1 MRIRFTT
8 TTLKYLF
15 ASIAILFVALAI
27 AGAIQRYTPVP
38 YLDMLNGYLGF
49 YVRLTNGDW
58 SAWWAQHNEHRIV
71 LSHLIF
77 WVDIAWLGGNKWF
90 LLAINY
96 LLIALNAFVFW
107 RIWQERTDNRYD
119 YVGFFLAAWL
129 FSWCQSQNLVYAFQ
143 SAFILAQLLPLCG
156 FYFLYRAAVREYRST
171 WMFVAA
177 VACGALSSGS
187 MVNGVLALP
196 LMTLYSILVRMRWQR
211 IAVLAAVSIATLCL
225 YFHGY
230 ELPEH
235 GHPLRTLVE
244 HPVEA
249 ALYVLFYI
257 GGPVY
262 YLVGGGNAARFVAWV
277 AGFAFVASTIVSAWH
292 FIPRAKRAIL
302 ELALLIF
309 IAYIGCSAVA
319 VAGGRLLVGMQF
331 AVSSRYMTPA
341 LMAWAA
347 LLVLYAPALES
358 FDRRSR
364 GRLWMPFLLVAIAMV
379 PQQLG
384 ALHRPV
390 ERLFSYK
397 ISTLAL
403 ALDIND
409 VGTISRTWFFN
420 AGQALSQSKE
430 ARERG
435 LGIFGKPP
443 FRNAVQLI
451 NSKFSGKIS
460 NRRCLGQVDMTDGI
474 RQAPG
479 YIRISGWFYDRAHE
493 SVPASIQFINRKG
506 TVLGVALT
514 GGPRLDA
521 AHRLGSPPR
530 LSGFAGYILART
542 QQQVITV
549 VDPRSGCRFDA
560 PVPLVPYTV
569 SRAPLQAGSVSVN
582 VDQLAAGNQWP
593 QDKSQRQPG
602 LVIFSSATP
611 GASSTG
617 SLTLHIQRG
626 DRLMYL
632 SGKGGNQTLSIL
644 IPGSPPITKQLPV
657 VHRWVQL
664 HISNA
669 LLPPTFLVKFDDRGK
684 RRDEWSAIALR
695 ASP

>member
-1 MRIRFTT
+1 MRIRITT
-8 TTLKYLF
+8 TTLSYLF
-15 ASIAILFVALAI
+15 ASIAFLFVVLTI
-27 AGAIQRYTPVP
+27 VGAIQCYTPVP

-58 SAWWAQHNEHRIV
+58 SAWWAQHNEHRII

-77 WVDIAWLGGNKWF
+77 WVDIGWLGGNKWF

-107 RIWQERTDNRYD
+107 RIWQERTAKRYN

-129 FSWCQSQNLVYAFQ
+129 FSWCQNQNLVYAFQ

-156 FYFLYRAAVREYRST
+156 FYFLYRAAAREYRST
-171 WMFVAA
+171 RMFVAA
-177 VACGALSSGS
+177 IACGVLSTGS

-196 LMTLYSILVRMRWQR
+196 LMTLYSILARMRWQR
-211 IAVLAAVSIATLCL
+211 IAVLAAVSIVTLCL

-230 ELPEH
+230 ELPGN
-235 GHPLRTLVE
+235 GHPLRTLIE
-244 HPVEA
+244 HPVDA
-249 ALYVLFYI
+249 VLYVLFYI
-257 GGPVY
+257 GGPFY
-262 YLVGGGNAARFVAWV
+262 YLVGGGGAARFIAWG
-277 AGFAFVASTIVSAWH
+277 AGFAFVAGALVAVWR
-292 FIPRAKRAIL
+292 FIPRAKRATF

-309 IAYIGCSAVA
+309 IAYIGCSAIA
-319 VAGGRLLVGMQF
+319 VAGGRLLVGMHF

-364 GRLWMPFLLVAIAMV
+364 GRLWMPFLLLAMAMV

-397 ISTLAL
+397 ISTLTL

-409 VGTISRTWFFN
+409 LRTISRTWLFN

-443 FRNAVQLI
+443 FRNAAELI

-460 NRRCLGQVDMTDGI
+460 SRRCQGHVDLTDGI
-474 RQAPG
+474 HHAPG
-479 YIRISGWFYDRAHE
+479 YIRISGWFYDPGDA
-493 SVPASIQFINRKG
+493 SVPESIQFIDRKG

-514 GGPRLDA
+514 GAPRPDVA
-521 AHRLGSPPR
+521 QRLGSPAR
-530 LSGFAGYILART
+530 LSGFAGYLLARA
-542 QQQVITV
+542 QQQLVTV
-549 VDPRSGCRFDA
+549 VDPRSGCHFDA

-582 VDQLAAGNQWP
+582 ADQLAAGNQWP

-602 LVIFSSATP
+602 LVIFSSAAP

-617 SLTLHIQRG
+617 SLTLRLRRG

-632 SGKGGNQTLSIL
+632 SGKGGNQTLTIL
-644 IPGSPPITKQLPV
+644 VPGSPPMTRQLPV
-657 VHRWVQL
+657 VRRWMQL
-664 HISNA
+664 HLSNA

-684 RRDEWSAIALR
+684 RRDEWSAIALKS
-695 ASP
+695 SP